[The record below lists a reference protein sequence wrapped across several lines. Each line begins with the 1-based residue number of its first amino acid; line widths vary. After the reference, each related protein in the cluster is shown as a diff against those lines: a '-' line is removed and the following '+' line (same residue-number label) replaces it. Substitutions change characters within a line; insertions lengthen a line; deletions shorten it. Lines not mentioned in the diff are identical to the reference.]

1 MSLLS
6 QITSG
11 LCFFQAL
18 PDDKSVGVGVDGT
31 KLKTSF
37 VSLDEKSLGN
47 VAPAPIKTVGA
58 TLSSLKLHGTIHKWQ
73 HAHASHT
80 HTHTHTHASPTF
92 THSHQLSHQNPHTHK
107 STQSSSKK
115 LLA

>member
-1 MSLLS
+1 MPLLS
-6 QITSG
+6 QTTCG
-11 LCFFQAL
+11 FCFFQAL
-18 PDDKSVGVGVDGT
+18 PDDKSVGVGIDGT

-47 VAPAPIKTVGA
+47 VAPAPIKTVGV

-73 HAHASHT
+73 HAHSS
-80 HTHTHTHASPTF
+80 HTHASPTF